1 MEPGLSPCPRPGKGQ
16 GGSEIFLKSG
26 SEIFLKRGL
35 ILGGKNAIMC
45 NCMKITEEEVP

>member
-16 GGSEIFLKSG
+16 GG